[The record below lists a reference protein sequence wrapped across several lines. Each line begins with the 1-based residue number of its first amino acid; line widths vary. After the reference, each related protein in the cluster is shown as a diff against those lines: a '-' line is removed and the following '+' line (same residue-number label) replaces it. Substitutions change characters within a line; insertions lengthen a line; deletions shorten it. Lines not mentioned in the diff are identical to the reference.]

1 MQANSELAL
10 LWSGLLEMVYVGCK
24 DKRPCSY
31 YLQRQMNDNLEFL
44 LLTES
49 DSKLITSTD
58 TVLIMLI
65 MIVSG
70 DYYFLIVYIQLECCL
85 TYYIYVMA
93 LIS

>member
-1 MQANSELAL
+1 
-10 LWSGLLEMVYVGCK
+10 
-24 DKRPCSY
+24 
-31 YLQRQMNDNLEFL
+31 MNDNLEFL

-93 LIS
+93 LISWREIFCLNKIDITKWNWYCKKDIR